1 LLHAEDDRWP
11 RKTAITPSTAN
22 RLSDE
27 SVLAE
32 AEAILSNP
40 DAFLPV
46 ETAAVA

>member
-1 LLHAEDDRWP
+1 MP
-11 RKTAITPSTAN
+11 RMIVGLVKSAIKTSTAN

-46 ETAAVA
+46 ETAAVV